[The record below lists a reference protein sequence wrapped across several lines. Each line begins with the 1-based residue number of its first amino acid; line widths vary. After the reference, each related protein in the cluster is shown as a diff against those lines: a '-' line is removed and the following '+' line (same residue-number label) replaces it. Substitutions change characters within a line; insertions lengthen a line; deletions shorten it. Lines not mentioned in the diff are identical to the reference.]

1 VKVEY
6 GLSLEGNDSATF
18 ESCGASID

>member
-18 ESCGASID
+18 KQCGVCIG